1 MIKISPSP
9 SRHHALCLLLLLTVS
24 LEAVVSAPR
33 GFIRNQK
40 QAHIINPLHCRGGS
54 SSTSLLSASTLLSRR
69 KQIHTHSTTC
79 NPAIENVVRR
89 KYHKP
94 TAILANVNVVS
105 DEPSLEELRAQLG
118 PIALLVSNTIE
129 LTVVTIGSYISG
141 ALLGYFGGTILSI
154 PSTLFDKTTGGIMSK
169 FGALHAKAWGTCKQW
184 GMLSAAFSGFNN
196 FVRMVRGEREDGWNA
211 IWGSAL
217 TGAFLSRSGE

>member
-1 MIKISPSP
+1 M
-9 SRHHALCLLLLLTVS
+9 
-24 LEAVVSAPR
+24 AV
-33 GFIRNQK
+33 
-40 QAHIINPLHCRGGS
+40 
-54 SSTSLLSASTLLSRR
+54 
-69 KQIHTHSTTC
+69 
-79 NPAIENVVRR
+79 
-89 KYHKP
+89 
-94 TAILANVNVVS
+94 LANVNVVS

-154 PSTLFDKTTGGIMSK
+154 PSTLFDKSTGGIMSK

-196 FVRMVRGEREDGWNA
+196 FVRMVRGEKEDGWNA
-211 IWGSAL
+211 VWGSAL
-217 TGAFLSRSGE
+217 TGAFLNRSGELFNALNSTETASVLYSIIVFILTTANIGLLKVDRKQ